1 VHQGTEH
8 KIFAAF
14 CHGRIKKIRI
24 LRFPDGALMNF
35 TAIGYSFAEGIS
47 RITLNR
53 PEKLNSLTKPMML
66 ELREALAH
74 TERDGAR
81 VLLLQ
86 GTGRGFCAGQ
96 DLSEH
101 DFSLGTQN
109 IAFEQLI
116 LDVYEPIILKLR
128 ALNIPVVAAVNG
140 MAAGAGASLAL
151 ACDIVVATRSAYFL
165 QAFCKIG
172 LIPDAGGT
180 WFLPRLVGNARAMGL
195 AMLGDRLSAS
205 EAQDWGLI
213 WKCVD
218 DELFATE
225 VEVLVR
231 HLSTAPTLAM
241 AHTKHS
247 IYAAS
252 ANTLSEQIA
261 LEAKYQGELG
271 KTADLLE
278 GVTAFLQKRAPSF
291 NGK

>member
-1 VHQGTEH
+1 
-8 KIFAAF
+8 
-14 CHGRIKKIRI
+14 
-24 LRFPDGALMNF
+24 MNF
-35 TAIGYSFAEGIS
+35 ASIRYSHESGIS

-53 PEKLNSLTKPMML
+53 PEKLNSLTRPMMR
-66 ELREALAH
+66 ELATSLAL
-74 TERDGAR
+74 TQDDGAR
-81 VLLLQ
+81 VLVIQ
-86 GTGRGFCAGQ
+86 GSGRGFCAGQ

-101 DFSLGTQN
+101 DFSNGPDK
-109 IAFEQLI
+109 IAFDKLI
-116 LDVYEPIILKLR
+116 LEIYEPIILQIQ
-128 ALNIPVVAAVNG
+128 ALKIPVVAAVNG

-151 ACDIVVATRSAYFL
+151 ACDIVIATRSAYFL

-195 AMLGDRLSAS
+195 AMLGDRLSGS
-205 EAQDWGLI
+205 DAQAWGLI

-218 DELFATE
+218 DDVFAAE
-225 VEVLVR
+225 VEAVVK

-252 ANTLSEQIA
+252 GNTLAEQIA
-261 LEAKYQGELG
+261 LEAKFQGELG
-271 KTADLLE
+271 KTQDLLE

-291 NGK
+291 TGK